1 MRYLIHSDNCE
12 FDSSTGKHSIVLD
25 RRIANPS
32 HLQLV
37 KCVYEAPTDAGG
49 VYPLAV
55 YFRSEGINDLVRNKH
70 TIQLT
75 QNNHEN
81 EADVLA
87 VLKEST
93 SAKRYVLEKERG
105 FFLKDHA
112 YVRTF
117 DFYFTDNNSII
128 GKPESSVEDE
138 VTVAM
143 IEGRSDL
150 FLFLNYSDSAK
161 VTIDSSGG
169 SDLLTEIE
177 AVNDSTFE
185 FIPNSGSGIAYV
197 LFGSNGGKC
206 VQFNHDWIRLNDTS
220 TVAEPATGTLSIL
233 AAIRNKIARR

>member
-93 SAKRYVLEKERG
+93 SAKRYVLEKER
-105 FFLKDHA
+105 A
-112 YVRTF
+112 TPMCAP
-117 DFYFTDNNSII
+117 SI
-128 GKPESSVEDE
+128 S
-138 VTVAM
+138 TLQTTT
-143 IEGRSDL
+143 R
-150 FLFLNYSDSAK
+150 
-161 VTIDSSGG
+161 SSG
-169 SDLLTEIE
+169 S
-177 AVNDSTFE
+177 
-185 FIPNSGSGIAYV
+185 
-197 LFGSNGGKC
+197 
-206 VQFNHDWIRLNDTS
+206 
-220 TVAEPATGTLSIL
+220 
-233 AAIRNKIARR
+233 RNPRWRMR